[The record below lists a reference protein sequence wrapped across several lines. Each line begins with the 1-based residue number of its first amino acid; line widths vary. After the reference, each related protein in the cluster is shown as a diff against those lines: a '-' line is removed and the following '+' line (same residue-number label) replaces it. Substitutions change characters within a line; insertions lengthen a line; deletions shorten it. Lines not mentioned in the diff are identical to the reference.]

1 VVDNRAGGGTITGT
15 DIAAKSPP
23 DGHTLVGL
31 SIIHVINPSVHAKL
45 PYDLLRDL
53 TSITIMAA
61 SPFVLIIHPAVPAK
75 NLKELIAL
83 AKTKPGALAY
93 GSSGT
98 GGAQHLMGEML
109 AMMSGIKLLHVP
121 YKGGS
126 PLMTDVMG
134 GQLQFSFMSFA
145 TAGPHIKAGRLRAL
159 AVTSAKRSA
168 STPDLPAIAEEF
180 PGYDAMPWWG
190 LAVPSATPVALVTR
204 LHHDTVRVLQMP
216 DVRERFAA
224 LGVDIIANTPNEA
237 NAHMRDEVARWA
249 KVAKSANIRAD

>member
-1 VVDNRAGGGTITGT
+1 
-15 DIAAKSPP
+15 
-23 DGHTLVGL
+23 
-31 SIIHVINPSVHAKL
+31 
-45 PYDLLRDL
+45 
-53 TSITIMAA
+53 MAA

-109 AMMSGIKLLHVP
+109 AMMSGVRLLHVP

-159 AVTSAKRSA
+159 AVTKIGR
-168 STPDLPAIAEEF
+168 
-180 PGYDAMPWWG
+180 
-190 LAVPSATPVALVTR
+190 
-204 LHHDTVRVLQMP
+204 
-216 DVRERFAA
+216 
-224 LGVDIIANTPNEA
+224 
-237 NAHMRDEVARWA
+237 AHV
-249 KVAKSANIRAD
+249 